1 MAVTL
6 PAELADLLAQTGHQW
21 PDADEDQLLAMADG
35 WRSLQDRLVTLRTDS
50 SRPAQEIVAANESQA
65 VAAFGDW
72 GKEFDG
78 YLLQLVEIYAQV
90 EAILIT
96 VARAVLAAKKAIV
109 DTLATLAKAIDDVK
123 RSLSDIP
130 LVGWLIG
137 GAFENLIQE
146 PLTNAIQGLTWIV
159 NTLADLILSTIVPRL
174 VELVRLVKG
183 LVQGLRQLAKGRLG
197 EDWPTNPSSD
207 PDPAREPRGDP
218 KFVNPDESP
227 ENQRA
232 LRLENQAA
240 VTLAEAGYDIEQLPE
255 RKNQKNP
262 DYRIEGQIFD
272 GYAPTTDNVRNI
284 WTYVQKQKVDRGQ
297 ADRVVIILDDPD
309 AQASV
314 DAVRQQFQDYPIP
327 GLREA
332 KVIGPGGAIID
343 IYP

>member
-35 WRSLQDRLVTLRTDS
+35 WRSLQDGLDTFRTDA
-50 SRPAQEIVAANESQA
+50 SRPAQEIVAANQSQA
-65 VAAFGDW
+65 IAAFGDW
-72 GKEFDG
+72 GKDFDG
-78 YLLQLVEIYAQV
+78 FLLQLVEICAQA

-109 DTLATLAKAIDDVK
+109 DTLATLARAIDDVK

-137 GAFENLIQE
+137 GAFENFIQE
-146 PLTNAIQGLTWIV
+146 PLAAAIDGLTWIV
-159 NTLADLILSTIVPRL
+159 NTLADLVLDTVVPRL

-183 LVQGLRQLAKGRLG
+183 LVQGLRQLVKGRLG
-197 EDWPTNPSSD
+197 EDWPTNPSAA
-207 PDPAREPRGDP
+207 PDPEREPRGDP
-218 KFVNPDESP
+218 KHVNPKESP
-227 ENQRA
+227 VNQRA
-232 LRLENQAA
+232 LRLENEAA
-240 VTLAEAGYDIEQLPE
+240 HTLAEAGYDIEQLRELPG
-255 RKNQKNP
+255 QKNP

-272 GYAPTTDNVRNI
+272 GYAPTTASARNI
-284 WTYVQKQKVDRGQ
+284 WTNVKDDKIDLGQ
-297 ADRVVIILDDPD
+297 TDRVVIILDDPG

-314 DAVRQQFQDYPIP
+314 EAVRQQFQDYPMP
-327 GLREA
+327 GLAEA
-332 KVIGPGGAIID
+332 KVIAPGGAIID

>member
-35 WRSLQDRLVTLRTDS
+35 WRGLQDRLVTLRTDS
-50 SRPAQEIVAANESQA
+50 GRPAQEIVAANNAQA

-72 GKEFDG
+72 GKDFDG
-78 YLLQLVEIYAQV
+78 FLRQLVEICAQV

-109 DTLATLAKAIDDVK
+109 DTLATLARAIDDVK

-137 GAFENLIQE
+137 GAFESFIQE
-146 PLTNAIQGLTWIV
+146 PLAAAIDGLTWIV
-159 NTLADLILSTIVPRL
+159 NTLADLVLNTIVPRL

-183 LVQGLRQLAKGRLG
+183 LVQGLRQLVMGRLG
-197 EDWPTNPSSD
+197 EDWPTNPSAD
-207 PDPAREPRGDP
+207 PHPEREPRGDP
-218 KFVNPDESP
+218 KYVNPAESP

-232 LRLENQAA
+232 LRLENEAA
-240 VTLAEAGYDIEQLPE
+240 NTLAEAGYDIEQLRELP
-255 RKNQKNP
+255 NQKNP

-272 GYAPTTDNVRNI
+272 GYAPTTANVRNI
-284 WTYVQKQKVDRGQ
+284 WTYVKDAKVGSGQ
-297 ADRVVIILDDPD
+297 ADRVVIILDDPA
-309 AQASV
+309 AQASP

-327 GLREA
+327 GLQEV
-332 KVIGPGGAIID
+332 KVIAPGGAIID